1 MIQNILVRFILLIFF
16 ILNFFV
22 LSAQNEEEII
32 INQDY
37 FRRNQV
43 KQITFIVPV
52 NQQWI
57 NSNPAFNQQFNIK
70 QYKLKYDNKGNCI
83 EVSWT
88 VCKWD
93 SNENQI
99 DTTIQSLENYL
110 YFKYDENK
118 LIRIDA
124 INFSEINF
132 IEYKYTP
139 QSVIQHIAYIENSQ
153 LKTKDDTINLKPITK
168 EIFNPYEWAI
178 FPNYQ
183 LIFLD
188 DIFVDN
194 ILING
199 IPIMYFD
206 NNLADKKIVLEVFPG
221 LLLRI
226 Q

>member
-1 MIQNILVRFILLIFF
+1 MIQNILVRIILLIFF

-32 INQDY
+32 INHDY
-37 FRRNQV
+37 FSKNQV
-43 KQITFIVPV
+43 KHISLIVPI
-52 NQQWI
+52 NLSWL
-57 NSNPAFNQQFNIK
+57 NSNPAFNQQLNIK
-70 QYKLKYDNKGNCI
+70 QYKLKYDHIGNCI
-83 EVSWT
+83 EASWT
-88 VCKWD
+88 LCKWD
-93 SNENQI
+93 STLNQI

-110 YFKYDENK
+110 YLKYNKNK

-124 INFSEINF
+124 NTFSEINF
-132 IEYKYTP
+132 VEFKYTL

-168 EIFNPYEWAI
+168 EIYNPYEWAI
-178 FPNYQ
+178 FPYYQ
-183 LIFLD
+183 VFYLG

-221 LLLRI
+221 LSIRI

>member
-1 MIQNILVRFILLIFF
+1 MITNILVRIILPIFF

-22 LSAQNEEEII
+22 LLAQNEEEII
-32 INQDY
+32 INHDY
-37 FRRNQV
+37 FRQNQV
-43 KQITFIVPV
+43 KHISLIVP
-52 NQQWI
+52 I
-57 NSNPAFNQQFNIK
+57 NLSWLNSHPAFNQQLNIK
-70 QYKLKYDNKGNCI
+70 QYKLKYDQKGNCI
-83 EVSWT
+83 EASWT
-88 VCKWD
+88 LCKWD
-93 SNENQI
+93 SALNQI
-99 DTTIQSLENYL
+99 DTTIQSIENYL
-110 YFKYDENK
+110 YFKYNENK

-124 INFSEINF
+124 LSFSVINYIEFS
-132 IEYKYTP
+132 YTT
-139 QSVIQHIAYIENSQ
+139 QSVIQHISYVENSQ

-178 FPNYQ
+178 FPYYQ

-221 LLLRI
+221 LLLRL